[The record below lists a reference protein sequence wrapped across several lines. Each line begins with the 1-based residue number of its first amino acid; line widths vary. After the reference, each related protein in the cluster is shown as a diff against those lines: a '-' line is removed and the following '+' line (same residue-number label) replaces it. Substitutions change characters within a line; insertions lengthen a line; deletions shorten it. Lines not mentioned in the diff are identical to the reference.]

1 MRICKDQETVPFMAF
16 GVLPAMAKMIM
27 TRIAK
32 AMTMI
37 RQIMSRSVYI
47 CFAKYFK
54 CFSALD

>member
-1 MRICKDQETVPFMAF
+1 MPFMAF
-16 GVLPAMAKMIM
+16 GVLPAMAKMMM

-32 AMTMI
+32 PMTMMRHI
-37 RQIMSRSVYI
+37 ISRSVYI